1 MMEEK
6 KRREKA
12 ETGILL
18 WGLAVGGAE
27 QLVARL
33 DMALYYSKQRVY
45 FIYLVYLLITERPSK
60 LCIWRYHAHV

>member
-33 DMALYYSKQRVY
+33 DMALYYSKQ
-45 FIYLVYLLITERPSK
+45 
-60 LCIWRYHAHV
+60 